1 MAKKKKFRLTMIFH
15 NIEDLQEHVAI
26 SCDLDLS
33 IKKADW
39 LDINLPARN
48 FKIEDYVLTKIKKV
62 IGGTHAT
69 SN

>member
-1 MAKKKKFRLTMIFH
+1 MAKKKKYRLTMIFH

-33 IKKADW
+33 IKRADW
-39 LDINLPARN
+39 LDLDLPARN
-48 FKIEDYVLTKIKKV
+48 FKIEDYVLTEIKKV

-69 SN
+69 I